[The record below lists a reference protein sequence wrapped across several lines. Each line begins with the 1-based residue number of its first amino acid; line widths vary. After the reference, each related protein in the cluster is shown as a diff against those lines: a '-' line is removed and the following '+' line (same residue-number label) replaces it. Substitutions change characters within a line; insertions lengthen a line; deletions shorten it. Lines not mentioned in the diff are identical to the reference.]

1 MSERQ
6 QVTQQWLVKVAGGDQ
21 VSVRPGDGVEIGR
34 KPLRPLADDG
44 VKRMEFADPT
54 KSVSKRHAL
63 FTVAANGT
71 ATIRDLHSTNGS
83 YVVRDDGALMR
94 IPPDVDFE
102 LPSTAMRIQLG
113 DVPID
118 FLRVEAPRPAYEVP
132 SVPDLFDYAL
142 SDVKP
147 EPDIADMSVDD
158 ILDLRAGEPTS
169 MFNADTVVKRA
180 GQLRAAEQTSFQPA
194 SFNPASF
201 NPTAGSPSDGVPSA
215 GMSAFAASAF
225 AASPFATMPASV
237 SSDASGVAHTS
248 DGHDQDTVSVPINV
262 LPTGDPKPRNLF
274 VDALASRQTTG
285 QDASQQPSAPDS
297 MGSSDLIGSP
307 QSEYPVTNAGA
318 PIGAASPSDASL
330 GNPNHGIQATQP
342 SPIGAVVP
350 ISALAGPHRH
360 IAQQSAE
367 APSLPSIAQP
377 QSGAVAAASPQ
388 VSQTESHGAASVA
401 EPVAAAA
408 SIDAESVDESPA
420 IVDAA
425 PTESVSNGA
434 VSADVTSAGT
444 ALSNNAPADASSIGI
459 VTNELTSADNAPADN
474 APNAAVAPAAPSSNE
489 IPQEHLRYARPAGVA
504 SDADADSA
512 DDEDSEGDQTGVYT
526 PAFEPGS
533 IFDRIS
539 KGQFKR
545 PEPTIEVDGMTSDE
559 AKRTED
565 YKLQCEMARHPE
577 LLPFIAMNPSL
588 YDELYEWLAA
598 LGNADI
604 DKALESNAGYQDY
617 RKAVGK

>member
-44 VKRMEFADPT
+44 VRRMEFADPT

-63 FTVAANGT
+63 FTVTANGT

-180 GQLRAAEQTSFQPA
+180 GQLRAAEQTSFRPA
-194 SFNPASF
+194 AFNPASG
-201 NPTAGSPSDGVPSA
+201 GSPSDGVPSA
-215 GMSAFAASAF
+215 GMAAFASASSV
-225 AASPFATMPASV
+225 ASPLATMPASV
-237 SSDASGVAHTS
+237 SSDASGVARTS

-307 QSEYPVTNAGA
+307 QSEYPVSNAGA
-318 PIGAASPSDASL
+318 PIGAVSPSDAPL

-360 IAQQSAE
+360 IAQQPAATPALPSAE
-367 APSLPSIAQP
+367 QP
-377 QSGAVAAASPQ
+377 QPVAAHQPQ
-388 VSQTESHGAASVA
+388 PTAVVESAAIDGAALA
-401 EPVAAAA
+401 ENKSNGAAPTDEASIDTASNDNAPTAAAPNATAPNEAVPTDTGAAAAA
-408 SIDAESVDESPA
+408 SA
-420 IVDAA
+420 
-425 PTESVSNGA
+425 
-434 VSADVTSAGT
+434 
-444 ALSNNAPADASSIGI
+444 
-459 VTNELTSADNAPADN
+459 
-474 APNAAVAPAAPSSNE
+474 SNE
-489 IPQEHLRYARPAGVA
+489 IPQEHLRYARPAGAA
-504 SDADADSA
+504 SDADADAA
-512 DDEDSEGDQTGVYT
+512 DDEDNESDQTGVYT

-565 YKLQCEMARHPE
+565 YKLQCDMARHPE